1 MTQFTR
7 GTVVHHKIMGKGVV
21 LNEVDEKGEKMIEV
35 RMENGVP
42 QKFYPEELETN
53 EAIQVRNRN
62 QIAEVN
68 QANEERAKKI
78 AEKYGL

>member
-7 GTVVHHKIMGKGVV
+7 GTVVHHKVMGKGVV

-42 QKFYPEELETN
+42 QKFYPEELESDA
-53 EAIQVRNRN
+53 EVQARNRN
-62 QIAEVN
+62 QIEKVNRANAEL
-68 QANEERAKKI
+68 ARK
-78 AEKYGL
+78 LDPFD